1 MAVAGPGSEADR
13 ALHAAIVA
21 LYATNPAAFLH
32 QLELSRCRP
41 LVAQLPHQSP
51 LAEQA
56 AQAIALAGRQ
66 GVLDDLRQF
75 IQQQAEIR
83 VQELHD
89 AALIPRTRAPVPV
102 VPADKEPRPAP
113 VARAREEPRP
123 APVVP
128 ADEEPRPAPV
138 ASPGRRRSFAAP
150 LWLLGIAVASTG
162 LAVVTREVTIDLMY
176 GMSRNVTALTL
187 VCSLVVTSYATA
199 IAHRRLRG
207 SRTAV
212 LGALS
217 VASAFWIVIMIV
229 ELVVRSRTYHST
241 LREGIYQEFGG
252 MYLLWPLT
260 FLGGA
265 LLFLGLDR
273 VRVPGQ
279 DRVAR
284 R

>member
-56 AQAIALAGRQ
+56 AQAIALAGRH

-75 IQQQAEIR
+75 IQDQAEIR
-83 VQELHD
+83 VQELRD
-89 AALIPRTRAPVPV
+89 AAWIPRPRAPAPV
-102 VPADKEPRPAP
+102 VPADEEPRPAP
-113 VARAREEPRP
+113 VARAR
-123 APVVP
+123 
-128 ADEEPRPAPV
+128 EEPRPAPV

-150 LWLLGIAVASTG
+150 LWLLGIAVASMG

-241 LREGIYQEFGG
+241 LREGVYQEFGG